1 MKLPKIQERRRLWE
15 GSIRETF
22 YVDSQ
27 QGGCMGWGKGGGGWT
42 GSSLLLAR
50 TADMDQLAYS

>member
-1 MKLPKIQERRRLWE
+1 MKLLKIQEGRLWE

-22 YVDSQ
+22 FMWIHRKRDAP
-27 QGGCMGWGKGGGGWT
+27 GGGGEGT

-50 TADMDQLAYS
+50 TADMDQLASF

>member
-1 MKLPKIQERRRLWE
+1 MWIHSRGDAW
-15 GSIRETF
+15 
-22 YVDSQ
+22 
-27 QGGCMGWGKGGGGWT
+27 GGGKGGGWT